1 MVDHRSH
8 ADRGSARDHEFGRA
22 VLALVDEV
30 FFAGDAGAAVRD
42 AGHHAQGLVD
52 DGPEEGFALELDPG
66 EGGWGDVGEV
76 GEEAGLEG
84 GVGEEVVGDDG

>member
-1 MVDHRSH
+1 
-8 ADRGSARDHEFGRA
+8 
-22 VLALVDEV
+22 
-30 FFAGDAGAAVRD
+30 
-42 AGHHAQGLVD
+42 VD

-66 EGGWGDVGEV
+66 EGGGGDVGEV